1 MACQYYLTSRDS
13 SDFFLGHLHK
23 RILDIASGK
32 LTSGRPPVP
41 SPWNNNNNQKLIIK
55 KKEIGPKEFPFL
67 LVFFSF
73 SFLLL
78 IFEKIIR
85 NVGADQK
92 EKLVC
97 CLCLSCTSS
106 AVAAAIVY
114 NMGLSPAR

>member
-32 LTSGRPPVP
+32 LTSGRLPVP

-73 SFLLL
+73 FLLL